1 MTPSEIIFS
10 LVKYGEEQGLLDPLD
25 RIYAINKL
33 LRLFREDSYLE
44 PLKSFGIEETVQE
57 GISLAKEKKLTE
69 LENLNEEDAFEAE
82 MIDALMPRPSQVKEI
97 FFQKYQK
104 SPKEATDWFYHFS
117 IAARY
122 VRTDRLKK
130 NIVYHV
136 KGEKIELDITIN
148 LSRPEKDPKEIAKAQ
163 QVKSSSYPLCLLCRE
178 NEGYYGTYTHPG
190 RANHRI
196 IPLKLN
202 GEDFYLQYSPYGYF
216 NEHCIVLKKEHSPM
230 TMNENTFKRIT
241 DFLQMFPSYMLGSNA
256 ELPIVGGSILTH
268 EHYQGGAY
276 LFPLAKAEEEEQF
289 TFKDYPSIKAGI
301 VKWPLSVLRVTS
313 SNKDEIV
320 AFCTYV
326 LYKWRLYSDESLGI
340 IAQDTVCHNTISPIG
355 RRVNG
360 AYQFDLALR
369 NNLTSEEYPLG
380 IFHSHPEYWHIK
392 KENIGLIEVL
402 GLAIL
407 PGRLLNEL
415 ALCREQL
422 LHPVEKVD
430 PSIEKHLAWL
440 QEVKGKHPQI
450 TEKNAEGILKE
461 EVGLVF
467 EKVLSDAG
475 VFKRDEKGKAG
486 FIRFI
491 KTL

>member
-1 MTPSEIIFS
+1 MTPSEIIYS
-10 LVKYGEEQGLLDPLD
+10 LVNYGEEKGLLDPLD

-33 LRLFREDSYLE
+33 LRLFREDSYEE
-44 PLKSFGIEETVQE
+44 PKNSFSIEEAVQA
-57 GISLAKEKKLTE
+57 GIGLGKEKKLTE
-69 LENLNEEDAFEAE
+69 LENLNEEDAFEGE
-82 MIDALMPRPSQVKEI
+82 MIDALLPRPSQVKEI
-97 FFQKYQK
+97 FFKKYQE
-104 SPKEATDWFYHFS
+104 SPKAATDWFYQFS
-117 IAARY
+117 INARY

-130 NIVYHV
+130 NIVYKV
-136 KGEKIELDITIN
+136 KGEKIDLDITIN

-163 QVKSSSYPLCLLCRE
+163 QVKSSSYPLCLLCKE
-178 NEGYYGTYTHPG
+178 NEGYYGTFTHPG

-230 TMNENTFKRIT
+230 TMNEKTFKRIT
-241 DFLQMFPSYMLGSNA
+241 DFLEMFPTYMLGSNA

-268 EHYQGGAY
+268 EHYQGGDY
-276 LFPLAKAEEEEQF
+276 LFPLAKAGEEESF
-289 TFKDYPSIKAGI
+289 TFKKFPLIKAAI

-313 SNKDEIV
+313 SSKEEIV

-326 LYKWRLYSDESLGI
+326 LDKWRNYSDESLGI
-340 IAQDTVCHNTISPIG
+340 IAKDEVIHNTVSPIG

-369 NNLTSEEYPLG
+369 NNRTSTEYPLG

-407 PGRLLNEL
+407 PGRLQKEL
-415 ALCREQL
+415 ELCRLQL
-422 LHPVEKVD
+422 LKPSTDID
-430 PSIEKHLAWL
+430 PSIEKHLPWL
-440 QEVKGKHPQI
+440 MEVKAKHPELN
-450 TEKNAEGILKE
+450 EKNAEAILKE